1 MDTFE
6 SVLFSVMVE
15 RSGKLLSTAM
25 ECQDQEVKHKL
36 RHSQANGSS
45 DSHLPNRRNHGRYNL
60 RYRNGVA
67 KSENRAN
74 SRSTRL
80 KGKISDTVSTEEKVC
95 GSSRKKSRNR
105 LNCIHEN
112 GIREEK
118 LDRRVNGKMSDAVS
132 VREKA
137 CESSRKKSKKGLN
150 SVHENGDSKEKLEI
164 DDGTMAY
171 STDKQT
177 NMTVDPVIGI
187 QESVENC
194 GPQKD
199 GKVSGLID
207 HSQAGGTNDRSQA
220 GSTNDQSQ
228 DADYSY
234 LPGLNDELALLC
246 LAHTS
251 RAEYGKLFSINS
263 RYFALAKSGELYKI
277 RRKEEIAEQ
286 WVYMLASGQY
296 EWRAFDPLSGKWRR
310 LPNLPSDTCFAA
322 SDKES
327 LCAGTHLLVLGREIE
342 GLVIWRYDLVT
353 NDWYKGPSMLTPRC
367 LYASASCGD
376 FAFVA
381 GGISAKGDLLK
392 NAERYDPT
400 NQRWEQLPDM
410 NKKRK
415 LCSGCYMDGK
425 FYVIGGTGDNGDLT
439 CGEVYDSDKKTWEI
453 IEKMKPSG
461 PRDAVTQAPPLI
473 AVANNELYA
482 LEASTNQL
490 QVYIKKTNRWK
501 ELGEVP
507 VRADF
512 NSGWGVAFKSL
523 GNKLLLIGG
532 ETGQSAYGQGVSIYT
547 SRPISTESAPQ
558 WDFLTRVGGSFVF
571 NCAIMAT

>member
-1 MDTFE
+1 LGTFE
-6 SVLFSVMVE
+6 SVLFSAMVE
-15 RSGKLLSTAM
+15 RSGRLLSTAM
-25 ECQDQEVKHKL
+25 ECQDQEGKHKP
-36 RHSQANGSS
+36 RQSQANGSS
-45 DSHLPNRRNHGRYNL
+45 DSLLPNGRNQGRYNL
-60 RYRNGVA
+60 RHRNGVV
-67 KSENRAN
+67 KSKNQAN
-74 SRSTRL
+74 SRSTRV
-80 KGKISDTVSTEEKVC
+80 KGKIADTVSIEEKAC

-112 GIREEK
+112 GISEEK
-118 LDRRVNGKMSDAVS
+118 LDRRVNGKISDAVS
-132 VREKA
+132 VGDKA
-137 CESSRKKSKKGLN
+137 CESSRKNSQNGLN
-150 SVHENGDSKEKLEI
+150 CIHENGVTTEKLEI
-164 DDGTMAY
+164 DDGGMAY

-177 NMTVDPVIGI
+177 SVAVDPVIGI
-187 QESVENC
+187 QEPVENC

-199 GKVSGLID
+199 GKASGLNGQ
-207 HSQAGGTNDRSQA
+207 SQARGTNDRSQA
-220 GSTNDQSQ
+220 GGTNDQSQ

-251 RAEYGKLFSINS
+251 RAEYGKLFSINK
-263 RYFALAKSGELYKI
+263 RYFSLAESGELYKI

-310 LPNLPSDTCFAA
+310 LPNLPSDTCFAS

-353 NDWYKGPSMLTPRC
+353 NEWYKGPSMLTPRC

-381 GGISAKGDLLK
+381 GGISATGDLLK
-392 NAERYDPT
+392 NAERYDPN
-400 NQRWEQLPDM
+400 NQRWERLPDM

-425 FYVIGGTGDNGDLT
+425 FYVIGGTGDKGDLT
-439 CGEVYDSDKKTWEI
+439 CGEVYDSDKRTWEI
-453 IEKMKPSG
+453 IENMKPSVA
-461 PRDAVTQAPPLI
+461 RDGVTQAPPLV

-490 QVYIKKTNRWK
+490 QFYIKKTNKWK

-523 GNKLLLIGG
+523 GNKLLLIGS
-532 ETGQSAYGQGVSIYT
+532 ETGQNAYGQGVSIYT
-547 SRPISTESAPQ
+547 SRLKSNESVPQ